1 MIRLVYNFA
10 FGSLSSDYRR
20 ANDDKNAEGDK
31 GEVDDEDDVE

>member
-1 MIRLVYNFA
+1 MIRLVDNFA